1 MVTPDQYARQD
12 PFAAQIAKQQ
22 AAAAAAVAAKKK
34 ANAIAEKNTTL
45 NYLIQEEAK
54 TKAQKI
60 SAEISYATTYKAW
73 DDAKKAM
80 LLPSSDGGTSI
91 TPGEETAANYLGG
104 IAAAQ
109 KTELDT
115 LTAAYKAVVSKRT
128 NLESSIKFNPL
139 SGIVASG
146 KANTLGKK
154 PKGGNNTNN
163 NNNANS
169 KVPNPLIYYY
179 NAPMINTSYLNTD
192 GPQQQT
198 IKQPTNDPGNVLK
211 AQESWTDPYLGS
223 KGIIQMDSDV
233 VMNTSNYAPNKD
245 NNYDGNLYGF
255 KFLYNPKE
263 VNMTWA
269 VAEGMNWE
277 GIQAGLDPGT
287 APTAALNNSTIS
299 FSLLLNRIGD
309 MGYLTSNGLKQNV
322 NPYTKF
328 NIVPGK
334 TIDQEVSEIY
344 NKGTMYDLEYLF
356 KTISGI
362 NSTFTSKFSDIT
374 ADRGWLYGFAV
385 ELHLGNKMRYKVR
398 ISSLDVN
405 HAMFDERMVPILSY
419 VNITCARF
427 PNVSQPGVGGGA

>member
-1 MVTPDQYARQD
+1 MLPGQYTRPD
-12 PFAAQIAKQQ
+12 PFAYQLEKQRKED
-22 AAAAAAVAAKKK
+22 AAAAEKARVQRDKDKKK
-34 ANAIAEKNTTL
+34 QDLQYAKLQEAHLKSQKEIADKELSVKKQIVI
-45 NYLIQEEAK
+45 NYKK
-54 TKAQKI
+54 T
-60 SAEISYATTYKAW
+60 
-73 DDAKKAM
+73 AM
-80 LLPSSDGGTSI
+80 LDGHIDSGELATYNGYVSDQLFWQTKLDGITTQYKTAVSNRASI
-91 TPGEETAANYLGG
+91 
-104 IAAAQ
+104 
-109 KTELDT
+109 
-115 LTAAYKAVVSKRT
+115 
-128 NLESSIKFNPL
+128 ESSIKFNPL

-356 KTISGI
+356 RTISGI

>member
-1 MVTPDQYARQD
+1 MLPGQYTRPDL
-12 PFAAQIAKQQ
+12 FASQLEKQRKED
-22 AAAAAAVAAKKK
+22 AVAAETARVQRDKDKKK
-34 ANAIAEKNTTL
+34 QDLQYAKQREAYFKSQKETADKELSVKKQIVI
-45 NYLIQEEAK
+45 NYKK
-54 TKAQKI
+54 T
-60 SAEISYATTYKAW
+60 E
-73 DDAKKAM
+73 
-80 LLPSSDGGTSI
+80 LLPSSDGGATV
-91 TPGEETAANYLGG
+91 TPAELAVYNGYVSDQL
-104 IAAAQ
+104 AAQ
-109 KTELDT
+109 TTLDGITTQYKT
-115 LTAAYKAVVSKRT
+115 AVSSRASI
-128 NLESSIKFNPL
+128 ESSIKFNPL

-309 MGYLTSNGLKQNV
+309 MGYLTSDGLKQNV

>member
-1 MVTPDQYARQD
+1 MLPGQYTRPD
-12 PFAAQIAKQQ
+12 PFAYQLEKQRKED
-22 AAAAAAVAAKKK
+22 AAAAEKARVQRDKDKKK
-34 ANAIAEKNTTL
+34 QDLQYAKLQEAHLKSQKEIADKELSVKKQIVI
-45 NYLIQEEAK
+45 NYKK
-54 TKAQKI
+54 T
-60 SAEISYATTYKAW
+60 
-73 DDAKKAM
+73 AM
-80 LLPSSDGGTSI
+80 LDGHIDSGELATYNGYVSDQLFWQTKLDGITTQYKTAVSNRASI
-91 TPGEETAANYLGG
+91 
-104 IAAAQ
+104 
-109 KTELDT
+109 
-115 LTAAYKAVVSKRT
+115 
-128 NLESSIKFNPL
+128 ESSIKFNPL

>member
-1 MVTPDQYARQD
+1 MLPGQYTRPD
-12 PFAAQIAKQQ
+12 PFASLLEKQRKED
-22 AAAAAAVAAKKK
+22 AAAAEKARVQRDKDKKK
-34 ANAIAEKNTTL
+34 QDLQYAKLQEAHLKSQKEIADKELSVKKQIVINYKNTAVLAGHLDLATYNGYVSDQL
-45 NYLIQEEAK
+45 FWQTKLDGITTQYK
-54 TKAQKI
+54 TAV
-60 SAEISYATTYKAW
+60 SNRA
-73 DDAKKAM
+73 
-80 LLPSSDGGTSI
+80 SI
-91 TPGEETAANYLGG
+91 
-104 IAAAQ
+104 
-109 KTELDT
+109 
-115 LTAAYKAVVSKRT
+115 
-128 NLESSIKFNPL
+128 ESSIKFNPL

>member
-1 MVTPDQYARQD
+1 MLPNQYQRQNSFD
-12 PFAAQIAKQQ
+12 TLVKQQ
-22 AAAAAAVAAKKK
+22 QIIDAAAVAANKK

-45 NYLIQEEAK
+45 SYLIQEEAN

-60 SAEISYATTYKAW
+60 SAEIDYATKYKTW

-80 LLPSSDGGTSI
+80 AADGI
-91 TPGEETAANYLGG
+91 VTPQEQTAANYLGG

-109 KTELDT
+109 KIEVDS
-115 LTAAYKAVVSKRT
+115 LTAAYKQVSAKRAALEKEMVPTTVVTQKKT
-128 NLESSIKFNPL
+128 L
-139 SGIVASG
+139 
-146 KANTLGKK
+146 NTLKSAGKT
-154 PKGGNNTNN
+154 KGSTSNTNTNN
-163 NNNANS
+163 GTPAP
-169 KVPNPLIYYY
+169 KIPNPLIYYY
-179 NAPMINTSYLNTD
+179 NAPMIKTSYLNTD

-211 AQESWTDPYLGS
+211 AQESWTDAYLGS

-233 VMNTSNYAPNKD
+233 VMNTAYYAKGND
-245 NNYDGNLYGF
+245 TNYDENLYGF

-277 GIQAGLDPGT
+277 GVQAGLDPGT

-322 NPYTKF
+322 NPYTTF

-356 KTISGI
+356 KTISGV

-398 ISSLDVN
+398 ISSLEVN
-405 HAMFDERMVPILSY
+405 HAIFDERMVPILSY

-427 PNVSQPGVGGGA
+427 PNISQPLVGGGA

>member
-1 MVTPDQYARQD
+1 MLPGQYTRLD
-12 PFAAQIAKQQ
+12 LFASQLDKQQ
-22 AAAAAAVAAKKK
+22 KENAAAAEKARVQRDKDKKK
-34 ANAIAEKNTTL
+34 QDL
-45 NYLIQEEAK
+45 Q
-54 TKAQKI
+54 
-60 SAEISYATTYKAW
+60 
-73 DDAKKAM
+73 DAKQRETYFKSQKETADKE
-80 LLPSSDGGTSI
+80 LSVKKQIVINYKKTETLPSSDGGATV
-91 TPGEETAANYLGG
+91 TPAESAVYNGYVSDQL
-104 IAAAQ
+104 AAQ
-109 KTELDT
+109 KTLDSIT
-115 LTAAYKAVVSKRT
+115 TQYKAAVSSRASI
-128 NLESSIKFNPL
+128 ESSIKFNPL
-139 SGIVASG
+139 SGLVASG

-154 PKGGNNTNN
+154 PKGGNNDK
-163 NNNANS
+163 S
-169 KVPNPLIYYY
+169 KIHNPLIYYY

-211 AQESWTDPYLGS
+211 AQESWTDAYLGS

-233 VMNTSNYAPNKD
+233 VMNTANYAPNKD

-309 MGYLTSNGLKQNV
+309 MGYLTSKGLKQNV

-328 NIVPGK
+328 NIIPGK

-398 ISSLDVN
+398 ISSLEVN

>member
-1 MVTPDQYARQD
+1 
-12 PFAAQIAKQQ
+12 
-22 AAAAAAVAAKKK
+22 
-34 ANAIAEKNTTL
+34 
-45 NYLIQEEAK
+45 
-54 TKAQKI
+54 
-60 SAEISYATTYKAW
+60 
-73 DDAKKAM
+73 
-80 LLPSSDGGTSI
+80 
-91 TPGEETAANYLGG
+91 
-104 IAAAQ
+104 
-109 KTELDT
+109 
-115 LTAAYKAVVSKRT
+115 
-128 NLESSIKFNPL
+128 
-139 SGIVASG
+139 
-146 KANTLGKK
+146 
-154 PKGGNNTNN
+154 
-163 NNNANS
+163 
-169 KVPNPLIYYY
+169 
-179 NAPMINTSYLNTD
+179 MINTSYLNTD

-356 KTISGI
+356 RTISGI